1 MPRSK
6 SAVCGLATAAG
17 LSSRMGDFKPLLP
30 LRGKTVIENTV
41 DSMLAGGTKT
51 VVVVVGYRGQELERL
66 LCERY
71 GSQVIVAWNRDYAQT
86 DMLRSIQIGCGMLP
100 ACDGFF
106 LLPGDMPLVRQST
119 FQKVLETW
127 ETGQFDMVFPTLE
140 GRRKHPP
147 LISAKMIPEILSFS
161 GDGGLRQLWTRF
173 EDRIGYV
180 PVDDQGVEID
190 LDTPEDYRSCQKG

>member
-1 MPRSK
+1 M
-6 SAVCGLATAAG
+6 AICGLVTAAG

-30 LRGKTVIENTV
+30 LHGKTVIENTV
-41 DSMLAGGTKT
+41 DSLLVGGAKT
-51 VVVVVGYRGQELERL
+51 VVVVVGHRSQELKRL

-71 GSQVIVAWNRDYAQT
+71 GSQVMIAWNRDYSQT

-100 ACDGFF
+100 VCDGFF

-127 ETGQFDMVFPTLE
+127 ETGQFDVVFPTLE

-147 LISAKMIPEILSFS
+147 LISAGMIPEILAFS
-161 GDGGLRQLWTRF
+161 GVGGLRQLWARY
-173 EDRIGYV
+173 EDKIGVV

-190 LDTPEDYRSCQKG
+190 LDTPEDYRSCQKNQG